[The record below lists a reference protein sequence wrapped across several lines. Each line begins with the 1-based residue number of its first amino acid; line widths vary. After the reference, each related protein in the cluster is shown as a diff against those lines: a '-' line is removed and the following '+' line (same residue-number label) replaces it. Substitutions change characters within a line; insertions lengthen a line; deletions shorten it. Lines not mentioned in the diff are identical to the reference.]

1 MFEFQ
6 FMGTGNAGGVPLWGC
21 DCPACEA
28 ARLDSN
34 RQRRSCSAL
43 IRTDE
48 GITLI
53 DAGVA
58 ELGQLFRFEEVR
70 RVLLTHFHM
79 DHVQGLFPLRWS
91 ECEQRIP
98 VFRPDDPEGADDL
111 YKHPG
116 VFEFRPP
123 SADFETIELPG
134 FSLMTLPLIHSR
146 VTQGFLIRHGD
157 WRLAY
162 LTDTRGVPEQT
173 MKRLQDEP
181 VDELVLDCSE
191 PPRVPAPRNHN
202 DLTLALAVWRQSG
215 AKRLWLTHISHR
227 LDLWL
232 QQGGELPDGVYVASD
247 NLVLSPD
254 DVA

>member
-21 DCPACEA
+21 ECSACEA
-28 ARLDSN
+28 ARLDTG
-34 RQRRSCSAL
+34 RRRHSASAL

-48 GITLI
+48 GVTLV
-53 DAGVA
+53 DAGVT
-58 ELGQLFRFEEVR
+58 ELSQQFGFDEIR

-91 ECEQRIP
+91 EREARIP
-98 VFRPDDPEGADDL
+98 VFRPNDPVGADDL

-116 VFEFRPP
+116 VFEFMPP
-123 SADFETIELPG
+123 CASFEEVAFPE
-134 FSLMTLPLIHSR
+134 FSVVTLPLIHSR
-146 VTQGFLIRHGD
+146 VTQGFLIRHGH

-162 LTDTRGVPEQT
+162 LTDTRGLPEQT
-173 MKRLQDEP
+173 LAHLQAEG
-181 VDELVLDCSE
+181 VDDLVLDCSE
-191 PPRVPAPRNHN
+191 PPRDLAPRNHN
-202 DLTLALAVWRQSG
+202 DLTLALSVWRESG

-232 QQGGELPDGVYVASD
+232 QQGGELPEGVQVAHDGMVLGPDHVA
-247 NLVLSPD
+247 
-254 DVA
+254 